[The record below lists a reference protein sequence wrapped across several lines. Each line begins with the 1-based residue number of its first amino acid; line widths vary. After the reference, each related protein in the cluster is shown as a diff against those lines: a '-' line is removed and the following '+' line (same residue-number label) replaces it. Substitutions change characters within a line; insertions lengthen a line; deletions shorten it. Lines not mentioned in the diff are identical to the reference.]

1 MGASWLRFGN
11 SDSREVNMTTKKSQT
26 KNGTAEAVA
35 VVGGAAL
42 IGSILGNLG
51 QYGKNKELC
60 SQIEALQRLVADWR
74 TASQSLEGQL
84 TLALQA
90 NASLN
95 EQATTLRNDL
105 RSTQGRVYMAEQR
118 ALTAEARLREVEA
131 EMVALRESKS
141 PVAAESAAGENPGAK
156 GESP

>member
-131 EMVALRESKS
+131 EMVAHRESKS
-141 PVAAESAAGENPGAK
+141 PVAAKSAAGENPGAK
-156 GESP
+156 GEWP